1 MISALNEAIIWRD
14 EKIAAL
20 EAQVDECE
28 REIDHWKVQAHSYKP
43 AWDQMKSE
51 NLTLEAENAQLR
63 GQVHRLTVVKDG
75 LWEESRKKFIQITN
89 LEAQVAALSK
99 PPSDKEAQQVKIDY
113 INGCNGARTKKW
125 PNEKPQ

>member
-1 MISALNEAIIWRD
+1 MINAPNEAIIWRD

-51 NLTLEAENAQLR
+51 NLTLEA
-63 GQVHRLTVVKDG
+63 
-75 LWEESRKKFIQITN
+75 
-89 LEAQVAALSK
+89 
-99 PPSDKEAQQVKIDY
+99 QVKTLRDALNSAAPV
-113 INGCNGARTKKW
+113 INCLDVYGRYLPVKYLIADALAVTEQK
-125 PNEKPQ
+125 